1 MEASEFEDEISVCL
15 LSLEFSSFFNDA
27 DDDDVISA
35 VDDDVI
41 SAEDDVMVDEAAAE
55 EVGTP
60 GVFWWAESDALWV
73 ESGCGIL
80 ATVSEEEDAEGAWP
94 FRTRVEPETGFAGGS

>member
-35 VDDDVI
+35 
-41 SAEDDVMVDEAAAE
+41 EDDVMVDEAAAE
-55 EVGTP
+55 EVGAP
-60 GVFWWAESDALWV
+60 GFFWWAESDALWV